1 MKKAYPVFIS
11 QSGEDYLV
19 YVPDM
24 DIYTEGKDFVDAI
37 DVARDAMGLQAI
49 ALEEVG
55 RTIPEPSE
63 AEVVYQM
70 GKTDIY
76 DYTQGTLTYVDV
88 DFTEYKRRNDNR
100 MVRRNVTLPNWMN
113 VEAEKAHLNVS
124 KVLQEALAERLQM

>member
-37 DVARDAMGLQAI
+37 EVARDAMGLQAI